1 MKIVECIL
9 LLLLLVTGIAAPL
22 QKHPL
27 IMVISFTTF
36 GLLMSVIW
44 MLLRAPDLAIT
55 EAAVGTGVSGVLFY
69 LTLRRIRQMQG
80 TEDEKGTPP
89 LSSAAGSTGTP
100 PSPSGSAMPT
110 EKSGRKGSVRPRP
123 AIGPGSTVF

>member
-9 LLLLLVTGIAAPL
+9 LLLLLATGIAAPQ

-36 GLLMSVIW
+36 GLVMSVIW

-69 LTLRRIRQMQG
+69 LTLRRVRQMQG
-80 TEDEKGTPP
+80 TEDEK
-89 LSSAAGSTGTP
+89 
-100 PSPSGSAMPT
+100 
-110 EKSGRKGSVRPRP
+110 
-123 AIGPGSTVF
+123 